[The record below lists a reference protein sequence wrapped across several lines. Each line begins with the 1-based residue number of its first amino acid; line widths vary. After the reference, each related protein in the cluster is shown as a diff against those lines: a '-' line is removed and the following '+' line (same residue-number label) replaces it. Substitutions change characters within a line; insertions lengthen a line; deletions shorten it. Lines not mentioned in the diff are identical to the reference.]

1 MSHLS
6 AHIVVLLMVWLA
18 LATWQHLFMAFS
30 KMLQQISGL
39 SLKRGGFGD
48 IFSAAWKRFVPS
60 RDLHNHPPRSQVGST
75 HLTGFKMA
83 PLLPLMM
90 ANQ

>member
-1 MSHLS
+1 MIHLS
-6 AHIVVLLMVWLA
+6 AKIVVLLMA
-18 LATWQHLFMAFS
+18 LATWQHLFLVFS

-39 SLKRGGFGD
+39 SLKCGDFGD
-48 IFSAAWKRFVPS
+48 IFSAALKRFVPS